1 MPAHDDEPRRPDP
14 RREVRNNLI
23 FLVAL
28 LLLSAPGLTIL
39 VGKALR
45 GEGGLRSDPPSV
57 RVATPYLNPVGT
69 APGVTRSVPPQTL
82 AWVDSVSREVL
93 GKPALRREA
102 AGGRPDPVIGDERA
116 AELLSLDPPAVLV
129 WQHEEGPAA
138 GSVAVVIDG
147 EATAAESIVTFPVPP
162 EVRHELQQFGYPNP
176 PRSAVVAV
184 LPARAGGLEA
194 WELRWTRDG
203 TEYRDVLALPGQ

>member
-1 MPAHDDEPRRPDP
+1 M
-14 RREVRNNLI
+14 RNNLI

-28 LLLSAPGLTIL
+28 LLLSAPGLVIL

-93 GKPALRREA
+93 GKPALRRKA
-102 AGGRPDPVIGDERA
+102 AGGRPDPIVGESRA
-116 AELLSLDPPAVLV
+116 AELLSLDPPVVLV

-138 GSVAVVIDG
+138 ESVAVVIDG
-147 EATAAESIVTFPVPP
+147 EATAAESLETFPVPP

-176 PRSAVVAV
+176 PRSAVVARLPTAAGELPAWEIRWTRGETTYADV
-184 LPARAGGLEA
+184 LTLPAR
-194 WELRWTRDG
+194 
-203 TEYRDVLALPGQ
+203 